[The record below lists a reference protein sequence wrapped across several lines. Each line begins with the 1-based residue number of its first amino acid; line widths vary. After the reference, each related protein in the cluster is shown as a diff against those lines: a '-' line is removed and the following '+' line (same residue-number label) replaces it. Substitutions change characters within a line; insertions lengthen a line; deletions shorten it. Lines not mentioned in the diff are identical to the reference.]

1 MKIIRIVFFAG
12 LLAGLLLIQ
21 YLIWQSDSLTAQQK
35 LVSSLFAW
43 IIPCIWI
50 YIILS
55 IEGTIKSDLK
65 VKEKCVFSHF
75 TFALN

>member
-1 MKIIRIVFFAG
+1 M
-12 LLAGLLLIQ
+12 AGLLLVQ
-21 YLIWQSDSLTAQQK
+21 YLVWQSDSLTAQQK

-55 IEGTIKSDLK
+55 IEGATKSELK
-65 VKEKCVFSHF
+65 VKEKCIFSHF